1 MTHPLF
7 DLTGRVAIVSGAA
20 SGMGRITSLGF
31 AEVGAD
37 VVLLDINEAGAQET
51 AHEIEK
57 MGRRALP
64 IYCDISDPDQIRGRV
79 RTGSTANW
87 GRVDVLSNIAGEG
100 IRNDPLD
107 LTENEIQQDDAK
119 SCCWPL
125 HLHAGGC
132 QADDGAGARQHFQH
146 RFDRGTERAR
156 PRAHCLQYGDGRGGR
171 DDTGTEHRVEQF
183 WRARQRHCMRPDH
196 EPGLEGTDRGGP
208 RSRGFLLAR
217 IAHRPHG

>member
-7 DLTGRVAIVSGAA
+7 DLTGRVAVVSGAA

-51 AHEIEK
+51 AYEIEK

-64 IYCDISDPDQIRGRV
+64 IYCDISDPDQIRAAFERV
-79 RTGSTANW
+79 DSEL

-100 IRNDPLD
+100 IRNDPLGPD
-107 LTENEIQQDDAK
+107 RERDSAGDAE
-119 SCCWPL
+119 SGGRPL

-146 RFDRGTERAR
+146 RFHCRVERAR
-156 PRAHCLQYGDGRGGR
+156 PQPHCLQHGDGRGCG
-171 DDTGTEHRVEQF
+171 DDAGIEHRVEQP
-183 WRARQRHCMRPDH
+183 RRPRQRHCMCPDY
-196 EPGLEGTDRGGP
+196 EPGLAGTDRGGP
-208 RSRGFLLAR
+208 SSGGFLFAR
-217 IAHRPHG
+217 IADRPHG